1 MTNISKSIETPF
13 YLFEKEHMTF
23 YMKRSES
30 PLPKDPIG
38 KGMALHLNKVK
49 FPSSKDAMGKF
60 G

>member
-1 MTNISKSIETPF
+1 
-13 YLFEKEHMTF
+13 
-23 YMKRSES
+23 MKRSES

-60 G
+60 GWNWLSDSGGDI